1 MQLPTINLPGY
12 GHWIAKIC
20 LAVLIAVACQPPK
33 ALAEEPRLSAKQK
46 AIARIPFERMTTSAT
61 ARVQATIDSGSVFK
75 HLPESTIKC
84 SQELYI
90 QLIRYPEL
98 VCNMWELMGAAKFR
112 VKRTG
117 DFEFTVDDL
126 KGSTSQVELIFGT
139 RNTHVFLVNGSYK
152 GPILLKNIEAQTVVV
167 VHSSFDTNEQGEP
180 ITNHSIDLFM
190 NLDSGIGELVEGVV
204 VPLFMKVTEWN
215 YNEIT
220 KFVGQVYDVALT
232 RPDGMQRLIDK
243 LTRCQP
249 AIRKRLSLIT
259 TAIST
264 SAVRTAGLQKQD

>member
-1 MQLPTINLPGY
+1 
-12 GHWIAKIC
+12 
-20 LAVLIAVACQPPK
+20 
-33 ALAEEPRLSAKQK
+33 
-46 AIARIPFERMTTSAT
+46 
-61 ARVQATIDSGSVFK
+61 
-75 HLPESTIKC
+75 
-84 SQELYI
+84 
-90 QLIRYPEL
+90 
-98 VCNMWELMGAAKFR
+98 MGAAKFR

-126 KGSTSQVELIFGT
+126 KGSTSQAELIFGT
-139 RNTHVFLVNGSYK
+139 RNTHVFLVSGSYK

-167 VHSSFDTNEQGEP
+167 VHSSFDTDEQGEP
-180 ITNHSIDLFM
+180 ITTHSIDLFM
-190 NLDSGIGELVEGVV
+190 NLDSGIGDLVEGVV

-232 RPDGMQRLIDK
+232 RPDGMQRLINK

-249 AIRKRLSLIT
+249 AVRKRLSLIT